1 MLLSI
6 VARVACATVLLAAGV
21 SAAVARGPL
30 DEIMDT
36 SFVVVAVMGGH
47 HAALYKLRV
56 SDAETCEE
64 FIHGHSEGW
73 MGSLMRLRSMEYR
86 YGPATEERISSV
98 WRAGGML
105 VASEA
110 IHMLASGI
118 VAWRSRD
125 QQHLCRCSCHIRP
138 VQMRNSLGSMMLGA
152 GDEQTEEE

>member
-6 VARVACATVLLAAGV
+6 VARVACATVLLAAETP
-21 SAAVARGPL
+21 AAVARGPL

-86 YGPATEERISSV
+86 YGPATEERTPPFGAQEACWWPPKQSTCSPPGSLHGDQGINSICPVVPVTFGQCKCGTRSV
-98 WRAGGML
+98 R
-105 VASEA
+105 
-110 IHMLASGI
+110 
-118 VAWRSRD
+118 
-125 QQHLCRCSCHIRP
+125 
-138 VQMRNSLGSMMLGA
+138 
-152 GDEQTEEE
+152 